1 MIYKLVA
8 AALLVASGEALK
20 INAAGMS
27 RRAAVAK
34 AASLAVPLAA
44 MPAFALVR
52 EADADLYKVC
62 LCMSHDG
69 SGPRARILPCLA
81 CACSDLVSPSISL
94 TRSAS
99 LSLSLPW
106 RAQNPVCA
114 CLILPRPRSVPTR
127 AS

>member
-52 EADADLYKVC
+52 EGDAELYKVS
-62 LCMSHDG
+62 LC
-69 SGPRARILPCLA
+69 A
-81 CACSDLVSPSISL
+81 CAMM
-94 TRSAS
+94 A
-99 LSLSLPW
+99 
-106 RAQNPVCA
+106 
-114 CLILPRPRSVPTR
+114 
-127 AS
+127 